1 MGGALVGCIK
11 STQRLAHTLL
21 LLSSPSVKSHLITSH
36 GGRNAARRSIA
47 RIKFLSLQSRLQT
60 SKPIPI
66 SNHPAELLNQGGRV
80 FNVSGMVPKRR
91 GKSVAVEHA
100 INTATTRIPA
110 QTSQLRNMEG
120 DSEDE
125 TDWSLMIAL
134 NSQSMV

>member
-1 MGGALVGCIK
+1 
-11 STQRLAHTLL
+11 
-21 LLSSPSVKSHLITSH
+21 
-36 GGRNAARRSIA
+36 
-47 RIKFLSLQSRLQT
+47 
-60 SKPIPI
+60 
-66 SNHPAELLNQGGRV
+66 
-80 FNVSGMVPKRR
+80 MVPKRR